1 MKNKDFNNI
10 DKLAQEAFE
19 HFEVPFHSEDWMAFQ
34 EHLDNESAID
44 TIAKDALANYEV
56 PLDPHGWDEFE
67 QLHQKKKGAVLYI
80 WWYKAAEAGA
90 MALLLLATL
99 LNLPCS
105 NTTNNSNSSLAY
117 GSTTTLNSSTVITPI
132 SSTPSEQETSPEQ
145 LPSTTTNRVEQ
156 PEQETFD
163 HNNSVSSIAS
173 GHPSLEHTGNTSN
186 TSIASPDVTNKQV
199 SREKTT
205 AAPVAT
211 ILEKEQ
217 EASNQK
223 LTKATSNSS
232 SSSAP
237 MASIEEPSTNITT
250 VASNNTTALEE
261 STNNNNSPEQPSNA
275 QREEPA
281 TALQLEQL
289 LAIQSHDL
297 KLATPTAQQAS
308 IEPITTISSTELK
321 APYACKHYLGAVL
334 GVGANMGTSMGN
346 TSIGYNGGMTYE
358 KEYSSKFSLSVGL
371 LASYKRYDRTDV
383 ITLNQSSINGKSY
396 QMTQV
401 KNSHLVL
408 VEIPLDVNYTCFR
421 SDKWRIYAT
430 AGLSANGVFSRIYT
444 GSQEVEID
452 GLTISTELN
461 SNDFERGL
469 VEGGAA
475 QQNLYLS
482 IGGGVGVER
491 KLGDNLSLYLL
502 PTYRHGINQVHS
514 DLIHTFNV
522 NIGVKKAL

>member
-44 TIAKDALANYEV
+44 AIAKDALANYEV

-67 QLHQKKKGAVLYI
+67 QLHQKKKGTVLYI

-90 MALLLLATL
+90 MALLLLATF

-117 GSTTTLNSSTVITPI
+117 GSTTTLNSSTVISPI
-132 SSTPSEQETSPEQ
+132 SSTSSEQEASPEQ
-145 LPSTTTNRVEQ
+145 LPPPTTNM

-163 HNNSVSSIAS
+163 NNSVSSIAN
-173 GHPSLEHTGNTSN
+173 GNPSLENTGNTSN
-186 TSIASPDVTNKQV
+186 TSTSSPDVTNKPV
-199 SREKTT
+199 SSKKTT

-217 EASNQK
+217 DASNQK
-223 LTKATSNSS
+223 LTQETSNSS

-237 MASIEEPSTNITT
+237 MASIEEPSSNTTT
-250 VASNNTTALEE
+250 VASTNTTALDE
-261 STNNNNSPEQPSNA
+261 STNNHLEQTSKT
-275 QREEPA
+275 QKEEPT
-281 TALQLEQL
+281 TALQLKQL

-297 KLATPTAQQAS
+297 KLATSTTQQAT

-334 GVGANMGTSMGN
+334 GVGANMGTSMGK

-383 ITLNQSSINGKSY
+383 ITLNQSTIDGKSY

-401 KNSHLVL
+401 KNSNLIL

-430 AGLSANGVFSRIYT
+430 AGLSANGIFSRIYT

-482 IGGGVGVER
+482 IGGGIGVER

-522 NIGVKKAL
+522 NIGIKKAL